1 MSECNELEL
10 KPINDLLELSFFI
23 PAYQRGYRWS
33 KRQVTELLDDIKE
46 FQQQAENS
54 NKNAFYCLQP
64 IVVKQHNGDWELVDG
79 QQRLTTIY
87 IILTYLK
94 GILTLL
100 GKSNY
105 QLSYETREESAGFL
119 EDINEERGEEN
130 IDFFHIAQ
138 AKKAVEE
145 WFKAQ
150 DGTYQIKFIQTLLN
164 DDETG
169 KNVKVIW
176 YQIDE
181 TENVTEVFTR
191 LNMGKIPLVNAEL
204 VKALFLKSNNFA
216 QDVEDSISK
225 KPIQDLQQLK
235 ISQEWDAIEKR
246 LQDDA
251 FWYFISNKSI
261 TTNRI
266 EFVLDLASRDLDSDG
281 ILDSDKLKIFL
292 TFNRLLSTKGDKDKP
307 VDVTREWLKIKQCFM
322 TLEEWYNDRAL
333 FHLIGYLVSQNISI
347 AQIFNVHQEALTKYD
362 FRQTLLKLVFRETFK
377 GREVESLSQEW
388 LEDKLNTFTYESGA
402 HKLRSVL
409 LLFNVA
415 SLLANPA
422 SNARFQ
428 FDKYKDPSNAW
439 DIEHIRSVASDMPN
453 SKDKQ
458 KAWLEN
464 VVEYISS
471 DEHVETYESDTET
484 VSDEQNI
491 RFEAQALL
499 KTATFNN
506 DLFETLYDKVREH
519 YDPDGNEDVDNS
531 IGNLTLLDS
540 STNRSYQNAVFP
552 IKRARIISLDKKATF
567 VPLCTKN
574 AFLKYYSKQVDKML
588 YWEAKDSED
597 HQQAMVEMLLGFF
610 QGVGVH
616 QKGVRS

>member
-10 KPINDLLELSFFI
+10 KPINDLLDMSFFI
-23 PAYQRGYRWS
+23 PAYQRGYRWP
-33 KRQVTELLDDIKE
+33 KRQIIELLDDIKE

-64 IVVKQHNGDWELVDG
+64 IVVKKNNGDWELVDG

-94 GILTLL
+94 DILTLL
-100 GKSNY
+100 GKSRY
-105 QLSYETREESAGFL
+105 QLSYETREESAEFL
-119 EDINEERGEEN
+119 QDIDETRGEKN
-130 IDFFHIAQ
+130 IDFFHIVQ

-164 DDETG
+164 DDDTG

-181 TENVTEVFTR
+181 SENVTEVFTR

-204 VKALFLKSNNFA
+204 VKALFLKSSNFVH
-216 QDVEDSISK
+216 DVDDTKSK

-266 EFVLDLASRDLDSDG
+266 EFVLGLASRNLNDEG
-281 ILDSDKLKIFL
+281 ILDTDKLKIFL
-292 TFNRLLSTKGDKDKP
+292 TFNRLLSNNNDKDKP
-307 VDVTREWLKIKQCFM
+307 VDVAREWLKIKQCFM
-322 TLEEWYNDRAL
+322 TLEEWYNDRDL
-333 FHLIGYLVSQNISI
+333 FHLIGYLVSQKVSI
-347 AQIFNVHQEALTKYD
+347 AQIFDLHQEALTKYD
-362 FRQTLLKLVFRETFK
+362 FRQSLLKLAFSKTFN
-377 GREVESLSQEW
+377 GREIDTLSQEW
-388 LEDKLNTFTYESGA
+388 LDERLNAFTYESGA
-402 HKLRSVL
+402 HKLRPIL

-422 SNARFQ
+422 TNARFQ
-428 FDKYKDPSNAW
+428 FDRYKLDSW

-464 VVEYISS
+464 VVAYISS
-471 DEHVETYESDTET
+471 DKSIEAEESDVDENSEELSIKLEATE
-484 VSDEQNI
+484 
-491 RFEAQALL
+491 LL
-499 KTATFNN
+499 QTTNFNN
-506 DLFETLYDKVREH
+506 DQFEALYDRVRAH

-540 STNRSYQNAVFP
+540 RTNRSYQNAVFP
-552 IKRARIISLDKKATF
+552 IKRARIIALDKKATF

-597 HQQAMVEMLLGFF
+597 HQRAMVEILLGFF
-610 QGVGVH
+610 RGVGVH
-616 QKGVRS
+616 QKELGNE